1 MENNYFYFINLE
13 KIIYYTL
20 NLNKDINEMEIE
32 NILNSD
38 MEQFCILIVAWTRIF
53 FFKRL
58 LRVNDFMDLVSL
70 R

>member
-32 NILNSD
+32 NILNTD
-38 MEQFCILIVAWTRIF
+38 MEQFCI
-53 FFKRL
+53 
-58 LRVNDFMDLVSL
+58 
-70 R
+70 

>member
-1 MENNYFYFINLE
+1 MENNYFYFISLE

-38 MEQFCILIVAWTRIF
+38 MEQFCI
-53 FFKRL
+53 
-58 LRVNDFMDLVSL
+58 
-70 R
+70 